1 MASDRDGGDT
11 AQADTAQAD
20 TAQAGTAPAGNLIDR
35 VSDRLDRWQR
45 SVSPL
50 AVVHAVLKK
59 YGEDRGGQLAMIL
72 TYRGFFAAFPLLL
85 AFVNVVGLLVQDNEE
100 LREELINST
109 LGDVPIIGTEV
120 LKADVGGS
128 VAVVVGSVLLS
139 LWAGLGLL
147 EALQELLNT
156 TWGIPVYDRPNWF
169 VRRARSIPAV
179 LLLGGCLVLSGSRAW
194 FDLPPVLDDVVS
206 VLMPVTAGSLCYLG
220 LHWLLCPRK
229 VPFVAQ
235 LPGALFVGLSW
246 YVLLTLAEWY
256 VGRFVVRSSDT
267 YGVFVVVFGLLSWA
281 YLLGTLYLYGNEL
294 SSVLY
299 EHRWPRSLTGRNLT
313 DADRDAFAR
322 VSEREVRVRGTDI
335 AIDVPTDPAPPPER

>member
-1 MASDRDGGDT
+1 MAKAWIAVSALPPST
-11 AQADTAQAD
+11 ACAW
-20 TAQAGTAPAGNLIDR
+20 APG
-35 VSDRLDRWQR
+35 
-45 SVSPL
+45 
-50 AVVHAVLKK
+50 
-59 YGEDRGGQLAMIL
+59 
-72 TYRGFFAAFPLLL
+72 
-85 AFVNVVGLLVQDNEE
+85 
-100 LREELINST
+100 
-109 LGDVPIIGTEV
+109 
-120 LKADVGGS
+120 
-128 VAVVVGSVLLS
+128 
-139 LWAGLGLL
+139 
-147 EALQELLNT
+147 
-156 TWGIPVYDRPNWF
+156 
-169 VRRARSIPAV
+169 RARSIPAV

-206 VLMPVTAGSLCYLG
+206 VLMPVTAGALCYLG

>member
-1 MASDRDGGDT
+1 MSAAVAMRAYAQERPWFPGD
-11 AQADTAQAD
+11 
-20 TAQAGTAPAGNLIDR
+20 AGPDA
-35 VSDRLDRWQR
+35 
-45 SVSPL
+45 L
-50 AVVHAVLKK
+50 AVQ
-59 YGEDRGGQLAMIL
+59 R
-72 TYRGFFAAFPLLL
+72 R
-85 AFVNVVGLLVQDNEE
+85 
-100 LREELINST
+100 
-109 LGDVPIIGTEV
+109 
-120 LKADVGGS
+120 
-128 VAVVVGSVLLS
+128 
-139 LWAGLGLL
+139 LGLASL
-147 EALQELLNT
+147 EF
-156 TWGIPVYDRPNWF
+156 DRT
-169 VRRARSIPAV
+169 IPA
-179 LLLGGCLVLSGSRAW
+179 SWRSYYTRM
-194 FDLPPVLDDVVS
+194 LDDVVS
-206 VLMPVTAGSLCYLG
+206 VLMPVTAGALCYLG

-313 DADRDAFAR
+313 EADRAAFAR